1 MDTRTQRGD
10 TKGPRRDRGDRRRQE
25 GEAESE
31 WTEKVVQIRRVTKVV
46 KGGKKL
52 SFRAVV
58 VVGNQKGSVGVGVG
72 KAADVVSAIQ
82 KAAVDARKSLVT
94 VHMLATSIP
103 HLIIGELGASRVLLK
118 PASKGTGVIAGG
130 SVRTVLELA
139 GIKDILS
146 KALGASSPLN
156 NARATVDALQRL
168 HRVEE
173 VAAMRGLAVTDLGV
187 KIHNE

>member
-1 MDTRTQRGD
+1 MERRADSR
-10 TKGPRRDRGDRRRQE
+10 GPRRDRGDRRRSE
-25 GEAESE
+25 GDVESE
-31 WTEKVVQIRRVTKVV
+31 WMEKVVQIRRVTKVV

-58 VVGNQKGSVGVGVG
+58 VVGNGKGNVGVGVG
-72 KAADVVSAIQ
+72 KASDVVSAIQ
-82 KAAVDARKSLVT
+82 KAATDARKSLISVT
-94 VHMLATSIP
+94 MLETSIP
-103 HLIIGELGASRVLLK
+103 HLIIGEAGASNVLLK

-156 NARATVDALQRL
+156 NARATLDALSRL
-168 HRVEE
+168 HRAED
-173 VAAMRGLAVTDLGV
+173 VAALRGIPVEQLVRVRA
-187 KIHNE
+187 